1 MKILVTGGAG
11 YIGSHTCIEL
21 IKEGYEI
28 VVVDNLCNSSL
39 ESLWHVEG
47 LVGCKI
53 PFFRLDICDKKELI
67 KVFEQYSFDGVIH
80 LAGLKCNLE
89 SLEKPNEYYDSIV
102 RGTSI
107 LVEVMKVFNCKKL
120 IFASS
125 AGVYGNASKAPIKE
139 GASIN
144 TETPYAKSK
153 HLVEK
158 LLQDLYAED
167 DSFKIGV
174 LRFFNPIGAHI
185 SGLIGDSS
193 NNVPSNLIP
202 TILLVAIGKLEKLNI
217 YGGDYNSH
225 DGTAIRD
232 YIHVVDVAKAH
243 VKALKALKNNPLFVT
258 NIGTGVGYSVLDIV
272 KAFENTSR
280 EKIPYQI
287 VDRRLGDI
295 GISFSDNSLAKKIL
309 GWKPEYDLN
318 NMVEDTW
325 RWQLKNLKRA

>member
-158 LLQDLYAED
+158 LLQDLT
-167 DSFKIGV
+167 
-174 LRFFNPIGAHI
+174 
-185 SGLIGDSS
+185 
-193 NNVPSNLIP
+193 NL
-202 TILLVAIGKLEKLNI
+202 
-217 YGGDYNSH
+217 
-225 DGTAIRD
+225 
-232 YIHVVDVAKAH
+232 
-243 VKALKALKNNPLFVT
+243 
-258 NIGTGVGYSVLDIV
+258 
-272 KAFENTSR
+272 
-280 EKIPYQI
+280 
-287 VDRRLGDI
+287 
-295 GISFSDNSLAKKIL
+295 GI
-309 GWKPEYDLN
+309 
-318 NMVEDTW
+318 
-325 RWQLKNLKRA
+325 NLK